1 MKILIDTF
9 EADEGAKVLID
20 GAVLALKK
28 KEFTPVFVGNEKE
41 IEKLIDGRIKDYE
54 IIHTEEYITNDE
66 EPVRAIRR
74 KKDSSLVL
82 AYNKL
87 KEEGYDGLLSAGSTG
102 AILAGGI
109 FISKRIDGIDRPSLA
124 ATLPTRKG
132 YTMLMDTGAN
142 MDCKPAYLEEFAI
155 MGKVFLE
162 NVVHID
168 NPKIG
173 LLNVGAESHK
183 GNKLTKEAY
192 ELLEEA
198 DLNFIGNVE
207 ARELFDGDVNVIVAD
222 GFAGN
227 VAIKAAEGV
236 ISLFKSE
243 IKNVFY
249 KSLKSKL
256 AALAI
261 KNDLS
266 KELGKYSSQNVG
278 GAPLLGVK
286 SYVYKAHG
294 NSNDIAISN
303 AILGLIDYIS
313 MDVINK
319 IQGELND

>member
-9 EADEGAKVLID
+9 GADEGVKVLVD
-20 GAVLALKK
+20 GAILALKK
-28 KEFTPVFVGNEKE
+28 KEFTPVFVGNKKE
-41 IEKLIDGRIKDYE
+41 IENLINGRIKDYE
-54 IIHTEEYITNDE
+54 IIHTDEFISNDE
-66 EPVRAIRR
+66 DPVRAIRR

-102 AILAGGI
+102 GLLAGGI

-124 ATLPTRKG
+124 APLPSIG
-132 YTMLMDTGAN
+132 AYSMLMDTGAN
-142 MDCKPAYLEEFAI
+142 MDCKPAYLAEFAI

-162 NVVHID
+162 NVIHIK

-173 LLNVGAESHK
+173 LLNVGVESHK
-183 GNKLTKEAY
+183 GNKLAKEAY
-192 ELLEEA
+192 GLLSESN
-198 DLNFIGNVE
+198 LNFVGNIE
-207 ARELFDGDVNVIVAD
+207 ARDLFTGKVNIVVAD

-227 VAIKAAEGV
+227 VAIKTAEGV
-236 ISLFKSE
+236 ISIFKSQMKE
-243 IKNVFY
+243 VFY
-249 KSLKSKL
+249 KSLKNKL

-261 KNDLS
+261 KDDLS
-266 KELGKYSSQNVG
+266 KQMGKFSSQNIG
-278 GAPLLGVK
+278 GVPLLGVK

-303 AILGLIDYIS
+303 AILGLIDYIK

>member
-9 EADEGAKVLID
+9 GADEGSKVLVD
-20 GAVLALKK
+20 GAILALKEK
-28 KEFTPVFVGNEKE
+28 NFTPVFVGNESE
-41 IEKLIDGRIKDYE
+41 IEKLIDGRISDYE
-54 IIHTEEYITNDE
+54 IIHTDEFISNDE

-74 KKDSSLVL
+74 KKNSSLVL

-102 AILAGGI
+102 ALLAGGI
-109 FISKRIDGIDRPSLA
+109 FISKRIDGIDRPTLA
-124 ATLPTRKG
+124 APLPSLGEYTLF
-132 YTMLMDTGAN
+132 MDSGAN

-173 LLNVGAESHK
+173 LLNVGVESHK
-183 GNKLTKEAY
+183 GDKLAKEAY
-192 ELLEEA
+192 KLLSES
-198 DLNFIGNVE
+198 DLNFVGNIE
-207 ARELFDGDVNVIVAD
+207 ARDLFTGKVNILVAD

-227 VAIKAAEGV
+227 VAIKSAEGV
-236 ISLFKSE
+236 ISIFKSQMKE
-243 IKNVFY
+243 ILY
-249 KSLKSKL
+249 KSFKTKL
-256 AALAI
+256 AGLAI
-261 KNDLS
+261 KD
-266 KELGKYSSQNVG
+266 ELKSTMGKFSSQNIG
-278 GAPLLGVK
+278 GVPLLGVK

-294 NSNDIAISN
+294 NSNAIAISN
-303 AILGLIDYIS
+303 AILGLIEYID

>member
-9 EADEGAKVLID
+9 GADEGSKVLVD

-28 KEFTPVFVGNEKE
+28 KDFIPVFVGNEEE
-41 IEKLIDGRIKDYE
+41 IEKLIDGRISTYE
-54 IIHTEEYITNDE
+54 IIHTDEYISNDE

-124 ATLPTRKG
+124 APLPSLGEPTL
-132 YTMLMDTGAN
+132 LMDSGAN

-162 NVVHID
+162 NVIHIK

-173 LLNVGAESHK
+173 LLNVGLESHK

-192 ELLEEA
+192 KILSEA
-198 DLNFIGNVE
+198 DLNFVGNIE
-207 ARELFDGDVNVIVAD
+207 ARDLFTGKVNVIVAD

-227 VAIKAAEGV
+227 VAVKTAEGV
-236 ISLFKSE
+236 ISVFKSQMKD
-243 IKNVFY
+243 ILY
-249 KSLKSKL
+249 KSFKTKL
-256 AALAI
+256 AGLAI

-266 KELGKYSSQNVG
+266 KEMGKFSSQNIG
-278 GAPLLGVK
+278 GVPLLGVK

-303 AILGLIDYIS
+303 ALLGLMEYIN
-313 MDVINK
+313 MDVIEK

>member
-9 EADEGAKVLID
+9 GADEGSKVLVD
-20 GAVLALKK
+20 GAVLALEK
-28 KEFTPVFVGNEKE
+28 KEFTPVFVGDEKE
-41 IEKLIDGRIKDYE
+41 IENHIGGRIKDYE
-54 IIHTEEYITNDE
+54 IIHTEEYISNDE

-124 ATLPTRKG
+124 APLPTTKG
-132 YTMLMDTGAN
+132 YTLLMDTGAN

-162 NVVHID
+162 NVIHID

-173 LLNVGAESHK
+173 LLNVGVESHK
-183 GNKLTKEAY
+183 GNKLTKETY
-192 ELLEEA
+192 ELLENSN
-198 DLNFIGNVE
+198 LNFVGNVE
-207 ARELFDGDVNVIVAD
+207 PRDLFTGDVNILLAD

-243 IKNVFY
+243 IKNIFY
-249 KSLKSKL
+249 KSTKNKL

-266 KELGKYSSQNVG
+266 KELGKYSSQNIG
-278 GAPLLGVK
+278 GVPLLGVK

-313 MDVINK
+313 MDVISK

>member
-9 EADEGAKVLID
+9 GADEGAKVLVD
-20 GAVLALKK
+20 GAVLALEK

-41 IEKLIDGRIKDYE
+41 IEKLIEGRIKDYE

-109 FISKRIDGIDRPSLA
+109 FISKRIEGIDRPSLA

-266 KELGKYSSQNVG
+266 KELGKYSSQNIG
-278 GAPLLGVK
+278 GVPLLGVK

>member
-9 EADEGAKVLID
+9 GADEGAKVLID
-20 GAVLALKK
+20 GAVRALAK

-183 GNKLTKEAY
+183 GNKLTKESY

>member
-9 EADEGAKVLID
+9 GADEGVKVLVD
-20 GAVLALKK
+20 GAILALKK
-28 KEFTPVFVGNEKE
+28 KEFTPVFVGNKKE
-41 IEKLIDGRIKDYE
+41 IENLINGRIKDYE
-54 IIHTEEYITNDE
+54 IIHTDEYISNDE
-66 EPVRAIRR
+66 DPVRAIRR

-102 AILAGGI
+102 GLLAGGI

-124 ATLPTRKG
+124 APLPSIG
-132 YTMLMDTGAN
+132 AYSMLMDTGAN
-142 MDCKPAYLEEFAI
+142 MDCKPAYLAEFAI

-162 NVVHID
+162 NVIHIK

-173 LLNVGAESHK
+173 LLNVGVESHK
-183 GNKLTKEAY
+183 GNKLAKEAY
-192 ELLEEA
+192 ELLSESN
-198 DLNFIGNVE
+198 LNFVGNIE
-207 ARELFDGDVNVIVAD
+207 ARDLFTGKVNIVVAD

-227 VAIKAAEGV
+227 VAIKTAEGV
-236 ISLFKSE
+236 ISIFKSQMKE
-243 IKNVFY
+243 VFY
-249 KSLKSKL
+249 KSLKNKL

-261 KNDLS
+261 KDDLS
-266 KELGKYSSQNVG
+266 KQMGKFSSQNIG
-278 GAPLLGVK
+278 GVPLLGVK

-303 AILGLIDYIS
+303 AILGLIDYIN

>member
-9 EADEGAKVLID
+9 GADEGAKVLVD
-20 GAVLALKK
+20 GAVFALKK

-54 IIHTEEYITNDE
+54 IIHTDEYITNDE

-162 NVVHID
+162 NVIHID

-183 GNKLTKEAY
+183 GNKLTKESY
-192 ELLEEA
+192 GLLENA

-249 KSLKSKL
+249 KSLKNKL

>member
-9 EADEGAKVLID
+9 GADEGSRVLVD
-20 GAVLALKK
+20 GAVLALEK
-28 KEFTPVFVGNEKE
+28 KEFTPVFVGDEKE
-41 IEKLIDGRIKDYE
+41 IENHIGGRIKDYE
-54 IIHTEEYITNDE
+54 IIHTEEYISNDE

-102 AILAGGI
+102 ALLAGGI

-124 ATLPTRKG
+124 APLPTTKG
-132 YTMLMDTGAN
+132 YTLLMDTGAN

-162 NVVHID
+162 NVIHID

-173 LLNVGAESHK
+173 LLNVGVESHK
-183 GNKLTKEAY
+183 GNKLTKETY
-192 ELLEEA
+192 ELLENSN
-198 DLNFIGNVE
+198 LNFVGNVE
-207 ARELFDGDVNVIVAD
+207 PRDLFTGDVNILLAD

-249 KSLKSKL
+249 KSTKNKL

-266 KELGKYSSQNVG
+266 KELGKYSSQNIG
-278 GAPLLGVK
+278 GVPLLGVK

-313 MDVINK
+313 MDVISK

>member
-9 EADEGAKVLID
+9 GADEGARVLVD
-20 GAVLALKK
+20 GAILALKEK
-28 KEFTPVFVGNEKE
+28 NFTPVFVGNESE
-41 IEKLIDGRIKDYE
+41 IEKLIDGRISDYE
-54 IIHTEEYITNDE
+54 IIHTDEFISNDE
-66 EPVRAIRR
+66 DPVRAIRR
-74 KKDSSLVL
+74 KKNSSLVL

-87 KEEGYDGLLSAGSTG
+87 KEEGYNGLLSAGSTG
-102 AILAGGI
+102 ALLAGGI
-109 FISKRIDGIDRPSLA
+109 FISKRIDGIDRPTLA
-124 ATLPTRKG
+124 APLPSLGEYTLF
-132 YTMLMDTGAN
+132 MDSGAN

-162 NVVHID
+162 NVIHID
-168 NPKIG
+168 SPKIG
-173 LLNVGAESHK
+173 LLNVGVESHK
-183 GNKLTKEAY
+183 GNKLTKETY
-192 ELLEEA
+192 ELLENSN
-198 DLNFIGNVE
+198 LNFVGNVE
-207 ARELFDGDVNVIVAD
+207 PRDLFTGDVNILLAD

-243 IKNVFY
+243 IKNIFY
-249 KSLKSKL
+249 KSTKNKL

-266 KELGKYSSQNVG
+266 KELGKYSSQNIG
-278 GAPLLGVK
+278 GVPLLGVK

-313 MDVINK
+313 MDVISK

>member
-9 EADEGAKVLID
+9 GADEGAKVLVD
-20 GAVLALKK
+20 GAVLALAK

-41 IEKLIDGRIKDYE
+41 IEKIIAGRIKDYE
-54 IIHTEEYITNDE
+54 IIHTDEYISNDE
-66 EPVRAIRR
+66 EPVKAIRR

-124 ATLPTRKG
+124 AALPTTKG

-173 LLNVGAESHK
+173 LLNVGVESHK
-183 GNKLTKEAY
+183 GNKLAKEAY
-192 ELLEEA
+192 ELLENSN
-198 DLNFIGNVE
+198 LNFVGNIE
-207 ARELFDGDVNVIVAD
+207 ARELFNGDVNVIVAD

-249 KSLKSKL
+249 KSLKNKL

-261 KNDLS
+261 KDDLT
-266 KELGKYSSQNVG
+266 KELGKYSSQNIG
-278 GAPLLGVK
+278 GVPLLGVK

-313 MDVINK
+313 MDVISK